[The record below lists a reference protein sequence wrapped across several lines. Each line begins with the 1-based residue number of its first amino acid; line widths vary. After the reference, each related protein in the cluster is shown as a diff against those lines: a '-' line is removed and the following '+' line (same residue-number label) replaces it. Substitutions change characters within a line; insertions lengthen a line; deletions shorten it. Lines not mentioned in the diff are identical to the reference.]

1 MQHSQLLLDHIQLLL
16 VVEETLLIQIH
27 LLLDKILLQEVIAY
41 LVVLLL
47 LVVDLVDITET
58 LLELVVVIDLVVVLA
73 DLVADQEVE
82 TIVSLEKEVQ
92 ELLETLHQY
101 LHHRVILVVRMVAV
115 VVLRSLDLV
124 AAVEALV
131 VLDSMHQVEHQV
143 DMGALVHK
151 C

>member
-1 MQHSQLLLDHIQLLL
+1 M
-16 VVEETLLIQIH
+16 LLIQIH

-58 LLELVVVIDLVVVLA
+58 LLELVVVIDLLVVLA
-73 DLVADQEVE
+73 DLVVEQEVE
-82 TIVSLEKEVQ
+82 TIVSLGKEVQ
-92 ELLETLHQY
+92 ELLETIHQH
-101 LHHRVILVVRMVAV
+101 LHHKEIKVVTMVDL

-143 DMGALVHK
+143 DMGALGHK